1 MPPEHSVTLL
11 TDFDF
16 GLHFVNRYKKYL
28 PIVALVLIAL
38 GGGFEKL
45 GIDLQKYLDGDSSS
59 QTTQS
64 QTTQSQSTA
73 SQSHQKWSS
82 TSPEINLW
90 HIFEGEIN
98 RSGKPVGYHSRPGGI
113 DPANA
118 RVKSIR
124 DQPNRVG
131 VYTATIEIRDGNQWK
146 SKFSSFFPDNM
157 SSAEVIDAVLTAYK
171 NSDNPKQ
178 QPWQG
183 PSGLG
188 FNIQGYTTS
197 RGGINTA
204 FPVYQR

>member
-1 MPPEHSVTLL
+1 M
-11 TDFDF
+11 
-16 GLHFVNRYKKYL
+16 NRYKKYL

-45 GIDLQKYLDGDSSS
+45 GIDLQKYLDGGSSS

-64 QTTQSQSTA
+64 GNNSGSDSLTNTSQSKKTNQN
-73 SQSHQKWSS
+73 SPTQSHQKWSS
-82 TSPEINLW
+82 TNPEINLW

-98 RSGKPVGYHSRPGGI
+98 RKGKPVGYHSRPGGI

-118 RVKSIR
+118 RIASIK
-124 DQPNRVG
+124 DGPNKVG

-146 SKFSSFFPDNM
+146 SKFSSFFPDSM
-157 SSAEVIDAVLTAYK
+157 SSTEVINAVLAAYK
-171 NSDNPKQ
+171 NSDNPKK

>member
-1 MPPEHSVTLL
+1 LPSDHSVTLL
-11 TDFDF
+11 IDLDF

-28 PIVALVLIAL
+28 PIAALVLIAL

-45 GIDLQKYLDGDSSS
+45 GIDLQKYLDGSSS
-59 QTTQS
+59 GQTTQN
-64 QTTQSQSTA
+64 QEATP
-73 SQSHQKWSS
+73 QSHQKWSS
-82 TSPEINLW
+82 TNPEINLW

-113 DPANA
+113 DAPNA
-118 RVKSIR
+118 RIVSMK
-124 DQPNRVG
+124 DGPNRLG

-146 SKFSSFFPDNM
+146 SKFSSFFPDSM
-157 SSAEVIDAVLTAYK
+157 SSAEVVDAVLTAYK
-171 NSDNPKQ
+171 NSDNPKK

-204 FPVYQR
+204 FPVYRR